1 MTTSQ
6 SAGAAGSGAT
16 GGSATSTPIGV
27 EAAARLLAGVLH
39 QPPVVGEFVGGFE
52 LLERLGQGGFA
63 EVFRGRQREPVE
75 REVAVKVL
83 RTAERRVEVDR
94 FERELRALAR
104 LRHPGI
110 VRLLEAGVTP
120 SGHAWFAMDLVT
132 GRTIDRWSDEAATDL
147 ASRLAIL
154 EQLAAAVAA
163 AHRQGVL
170 HRDLK
175 PANVLV
181 SEGSEGPQVHVVD
194 FGIAR
199 LVHEEPGDLGVER
212 TRAGQVIGTPEYMSP
227 EAASLE
233 PDRVDTRSDV
243 YSLGLIAFRVLAGV
257 RAIDAPTGTSFAS
270 RLRLAASPQIDRVS
284 AACRDRA
291 MARRLRGEIDWIV
304 AKCLSLDPA
313 ARYASAAEL
322 AEDLTRLRRREPL
335 LATPAGLGHQLRS
348 LARRH
353 RAAAIFVGASVAV
366 LLAATAVV
374 AVFALGEARA
384 RAAAEDARGIAE
396 RERVR
401 AEEALDAESR
411 RTEELRQVVAFEE
424 SRLREI
430 DVAGLGLDLRRD
442 LLRQAEALEPVFPG
456 RRGALEEQLAGV
468 DFTDA
473 ARRMLDGRLLATAAE
488 SVVEEFPRQPLVQA
502 RLLDAIARSYLA
514 IGLAE
519 PARATVARA
528 EAILASIPAPPE
540 EDRLKLRETLALSLG
555 GLGRSGEA
563 RELAAAAAE
572 EAARRLG
579 AEHRV
584 TLGLRLVLAGADVGG
599 DAASME
605 RSLAIYGEV
614 EDKLRRLDP
623 PDERLALR
631 VAGERAQILED
642 LGRLPEALA
651 LRRSLETRILE
662 VLDPHDPV
670 TLSARANLA
679 ALLEASGDL
688 EAALAAHEELQPL
701 MVETLGGEHPLVM
714 QTESDFAVLL
724 GKLGQLERAD
734 ALQTEVLAA
743 RLRVLGE
750 IHPDT
755 LSSIGNLAVLKRR
768 RNDLAA
774 AEVLT
779 RDAVRLAE
787 IVHGPTH
794 RQTLTF
800 RANLG
805 AVLQAAGRSE
815 EAIEL
820 LQRTRADAVASL
832 GAEHPVA
839 ISLLGNLAVTLNQQG
854 RTEEALPLFEEV
866 ARVSERVNGVDAS
879 TTIGALA
886 NLGGLLRTA
895 GRLEES
901 LAMSDEA
908 LLRARRSMT
917 PGQWNIGAFL
927 VFRAR
932 TLADLGRLE
941 EATATLEEANEI
953 LEAALGPRHP
963 RAIECRQA
971 IIGVLEQRL
980 AAEPSAGHEV
990 AIERWRG
997 TLTEAP

>member
-6 SAGAAGSGAT
+6 PAGAAGSGAT

-132 GRTIDRWSDEAATDL
+132 GRTIDRWSDEAAMDL
-147 ASRLAIL
+147 PSRLAIL

-175 PANVLV
+175 PSNVLV

-304 AKCLSLDPA
+304 AKSLALDPA
-313 ARYASAAEL
+313 ARYASAADL
-322 AEDLTRLRRREPL
+322 AEDLARLRRREPL

-353 RAAAIFVGASVAV
+353 RAAAVFVGASVAV
-366 LLAATAVV
+366 LLAATSVV
-374 AVFALGEARA
+374 AVFALREARA

-442 LLRQAEALEPVFPG
+442 LLRQVEAFESIRPG
-456 RRGALEEQLAGV
+456 RRMALEELLAGV

-473 ARRMLDGRLLATAAE
+473 ARRAIDGRILANA
-488 SVVEEFPRQPLVQA
+488 VEQALDRFSTQPRVQA
-502 RLLDAIARSYLA
+502 RLLEAIARSSLA

-519 PARATVARA
+519 PALSTASKAVAILESTAGVPAPDLLLAREARIAALGALGRRGEALELASASCA
-528 EAILASIPAPPE
+528 EATRLLGE
-540 EDRLKLRETLALSLG
+540 EHPVTLAL
-555 GLGRSGEA
+555 R
-563 RELAAAAAE
+563 LASAAVE
-572 EAARRLG
+572 
-579 AEHRV
+579 
-584 TLGLRLVLAGADVGG
+584 GG
-599 DAASME
+599 DGAAME
-605 RSLAIYGEV
+605 RALRIYEEVAPAI
-614 EDKLRRLDP
+614 RRLDP
-623 PDERLALR
+623 PDEKLALR
-631 VAGERAQILED
+631 VEGERAQVLENM
-642 LGRLPEALA
+642 GRIAEALA
-651 LRRSLETRILE
+651 LRREIDARIAE
-662 VLDPHDPV
+662 VFAPDDLV
-670 TLSARANLA
+670 ALSARSDLA
-679 ALLEASGDL
+679 QLLETTGDL
-688 EAALAAHEELQPL
+688 EGSLAAYEDLLPRMAEA
-701 MVETLGGEHPLVM
+701 LGSEHPLFL
-714 QTESDFAVLL
+714 QTQSSFAVLL
-724 GKLGQLERAD
+724 GKLGNLERAD
-734 ALQTEVLAA
+734 ALQTETLAT
-743 RLRVLGE
+743 RLRLLGE
-750 IHPDT
+750 LDAGTIE
-755 LSSIGNLAVLKRR
+755 SIGNLAILKRR
-768 RNDLAA
+768 RHDLAA
-774 AEVLT
+774 AEVLA
-779 RDAVRLAE
+779 RDAVRLSS

-794 RQTLTF
+794 RLSLTH

-805 AVLQAAGRSE
+805 AVLQSAGRGE
-815 EAIEL
+815 EAVEVL
-820 LQRTRADAVASL
+820 RATRVDAVASL
-832 GAEHPVA
+832 GSDHPLA
-839 ISLLGNLAVTLNQQG
+839 ISLLGNLAVALNQLG

-866 ARVSERVNGVDAS
+866 ARASERVNGVDSS

-901 LAMSDEA
+901 LAVNDEA
-908 LLRARRSMT
+908 LLRARRSMP
-917 PGQWNIGAFL
+917 PGHWNIGAFL

-953 LEAALGPRHP
+953 LEAALGARHP

-980 AAEPSAGHEV
+980 ALEPSAGHEV

>member
-1 MTTSQ
+1 MSTEEPERP
-6 SAGAAGSGAT
+6 AGSGT
-16 GGSATSTPIGV
+16 PRSPDRPSPIGI
-27 EAAARLLAGVLH
+27 EAATRLLEGVLG

-52 LLERLGQGGFA
+52 LVERLGQGGFA
-63 EVFRGRQREPVE
+63 EVFRGRQREPVD

-83 RTAERRVEVDR
+83 RSPERRVEVDR

-104 LRHPGI
+104 LRHPGL

-132 GRTIDRWSDEAATDL
+132 GRTIDRWSDEAAPDL
-147 ASRLAIL
+147 ASRLAVL
-154 EQLAAAVAA
+154 EQLADAVAA

-175 PANVLV
+175 PSNILV
-181 SEGSEGPQVHVVD
+181 SEGSEGPTVHVVD

-199 LVHEEPGDLGVER
+199 LLHEEPGAGGADR

-243 YSLGLIAFRVLAGV
+243 YSLGLVAYRVLAGV

-270 RLRLAASPQIDRVS
+270 RLRLAASPQIGKVS
-284 AACRDRA
+284 TACRDRG
-291 MARRLRGEIDWIV
+291 MAKRLRGEIDWIV
-304 AKCLSLDPA
+304 GKCLALDPA

-322 AEDLTRLRRREPL
+322 AEDLARLRRREPL
-335 LATPAGLGHQLRS
+335 LAAPTSLAYQLRT
-348 LARRH
+348 LVRRH
-353 RAAAIFVGASVAV
+353 RAAAAFGLATLVV
-366 LLAATAVV
+366 LIAATVVV
-374 AVFALGEARA
+374 AVFAVREARA
-384 RAAAEDARGIAE
+384 RATAEEARGVAE
-396 RERVR
+396 SERRR
-401 AEEALDAESR
+401 AEEALAEQAR

-456 RRGALEEQLAGV
+456 RRDALEEQLAGM

-473 ARRMLDGRLLATAAE
+473 ARRMLDGRLLATAIEATFR
-488 SVVEEFPRQPLVQA
+488 EFPRQPLVQA

-519 PARATVARA
+519 PARATATRA
-528 EAILASIPAPPE
+528 AAILASIPATPE
-540 EDRLKLRETLALSLG
+540 EDRLLVEETLAISLG
-555 GLGRSGEA
+555 ALGRPGEA
-563 RELAAAAAE
+563 REIASSAAAE
-572 EAARRLG
+572 AARLLG
-579 AEHRV
+579 AEHRT
-584 TLGLRLVLAGADVGG
+584 TLALRLVLAGADVGG

-605 RSLAIYGEV
+605 RSLAIYEEV
-614 EDKLRRLDP
+614 EEALRRLDP

-642 LGRLPEALA
+642 LGRLPEALS
-651 LRRSLETRILE
+651 LRRSLEIRILE
-662 VLDPHDPV
+662 VLPAHDPV

-701 MVETLGGEHPLVM
+701 MLETLGGEHPLVL
-714 QTESDFAVLL
+714 QAQSDFAVLL
-724 GKLGQLERAD
+724 GRLGQLERAD

-750 IHPDT
+750 LHPDT
-755 LSSIGNLAVLKRR
+755 LTSIGNLAVLKRR

-787 IVHGPTH
+787 ILHGPAH

-805 AVLQAAGRSE
+805 AVLQSAGRTD

-820 LQRTRADAVASL
+820 LQRTRAEAVEAL
-832 GAEHPVA
+832 GEEHPVA
-839 ISLLGNLAVTLNQQG
+839 ISLLGNLAVALNQQG
-854 RTEEALPLFEEV
+854 RTDEALPLFEQV
-866 ARVSERVNGVDAS
+866 ARVSERVNGVDA
-879 TTIGALA
+879 TPTIGALA
-886 NLGGLLRTA
+886 NLGGLLRAA
-895 GRLEES
+895 GRLDES
-901 LAMSDEA
+901 LAVSDEV
-908 LLRARRSMT
+908 LVRARRSMP

-941 EATATLEEANEI
+941 EATATLEEANGI
-953 LEAALGPRHP
+953 LDAALGPRHP
-963 RAIECRQA
+963 RAIECREA
-971 IIGVLEQRL
+971 IIGVLERRL
-980 AAEPSAGHEV
+980 AQEPGAGHEV
-990 AIERWRG
+990 AIARWRE
-997 TLTEAP
+997 TLNEAP